1 MAYYLDKQMPMSI
14 QLLSAHSG
22 FKGVSVERGRSGV
35 ELGSTA
41 AFAAMCHFVFDS
53 LENFVPAFTPNAARL
68 QGDIPNYT
76 DVQPVI
82 RMNDVLISARS
93 LRSHCLFAVLF
104 FVKLLQIQQPGS
116 A

>member
-1 MAYYLDKQMPMSI
+1 MEPV
-14 QLLSAHSG
+14 SA
-22 FKGVSVERGRSGV
+22 
-35 ELGSTA
+35 A

-53 LENFVPAFTPNAARL
+53 LENFVAAFTPNAARL

-82 RMNDVLISARS
+82 QMNDVLISALS
-93 LRSHCLFAVLF
+93 LRSHCLFAALF
-104 FVKLLQIQQPGS
+104 FVILLQIQQPGS